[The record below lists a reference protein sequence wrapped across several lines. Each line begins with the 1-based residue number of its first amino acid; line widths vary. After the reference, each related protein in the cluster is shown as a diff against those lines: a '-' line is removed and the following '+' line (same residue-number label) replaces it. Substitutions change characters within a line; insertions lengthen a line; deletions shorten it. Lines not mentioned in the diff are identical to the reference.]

1 MLDIDR
7 GAVDT
12 GRDGK
17 AFLQFDKEGN
27 VEYSIFLEDFESKEH
42 LANFLLIESTS
53 KKWHYGSIKG
63 GHKSCTLFDV
73 EILDDMQ
80 NRNMSSKILK
90 EYVDSGFPNWG

>member
-1 MLDIDR
+1 MLGIDR

-12 GRDGK
+12 DRDGK
-17 AFLQFDKEGN
+17 AFLKFDKEGN

-53 KKWHYGSIKG
+53 KKWHYGSIMDG
-63 GHKSCTLFDV
+63 QVNPLFDI

-80 NRNMSSKILK
+80 NMNMSSKILK
-90 EYVDSGFPNWG
+90 EYIDSGFPNWG